1 MVIIPWSTLQLPF
14 QLLEEPSWLMQYMVG
29 RTRRSQAGMLLETMR
44 NFSSTTASHS
54 NSWCLISEQVR
65 SLKILSLTQA
75 NNNTRTR
82 PALST
87 KSKSRQEE
95 VQIRAIKEVHMETV
109 ETSQIN
115 SAPPTRIRTN
125 NRLVHSLKARCHR
138 PRAQFQ
144 TSSYLI
150 RAMEASLL

>member
-29 RTRRSQAGMLLETMR
+29 RTRHSQVGMLLETMH
-44 NFSSTTASHS
+44 NSNSTTASHS

-65 SLKILSLTQA
+65 SLKTLSSTQA
-75 NNNTRTR
+75 NNNIRTR

-115 SAPPTRIRTN
+115 SAPLTRTPTNSRS
-125 NRLVHSLKARCHR
+125 VHNLKARCHR
-138 PRAQFQ
+138 PRAQFR
-144 TSSYLI
+144 TSSYQI
-150 RAMEASLL
+150 KATVASLL